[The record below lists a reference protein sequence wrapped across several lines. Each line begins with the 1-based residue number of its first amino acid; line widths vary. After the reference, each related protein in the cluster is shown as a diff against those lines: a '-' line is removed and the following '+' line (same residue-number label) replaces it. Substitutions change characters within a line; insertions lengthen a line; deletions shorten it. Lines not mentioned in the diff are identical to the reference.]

1 MIFLLF
7 LASKKKDEHCPTES
21 KIAQQL
27 SFPSHTPH
35 PTPHVKQEGVVTVLL
50 PQEKE
55 YLLASH
61 SPFGS
66 HLVGNFSLWFYF
78 RFPESKIGSKV
89 DSNMFHIAHGMA
101 RERGLTEIDQQ
112 SNIQSLELYQAKIKQ
127 PGLSVQISIQT
138 HFPCNCTTFFKVK
151 GDGVRKCEVFLVNF
165 TFKWKCQTESKSLTM
180 LGFDISTKA
189 PSKQLL

>member
-1 MIFLLF
+1 MSDRIN
-7 LASKKKDEHCPTES
+7 
-21 KIAQQL
+21 IAQQL
-27 SFPSHTPH
+27 SFPKSH
-35 PTPHVKQEGVVTVLL
+35 PTPHVKHEGVVIVLL

-101 RERGLTEIDQQ
+101 REGTDGNRSTVKHPKSRI
-112 SNIQSLELYQAKIKQ
+112 I
-127 PGLSVQISIQT
+127 PG
-138 HFPCNCTTFFKVK
+138 K
-151 GDGVRKCEVFLVNF
+151 D
-165 TFKWKCQTESKSLTM
+165 
-180 LGFDISTKA
+180 
-189 PSKQLL
+189 